1 MNARDEILA
10 RLREQ
15 ARDVAPPPP
24 WRSRRQFEDLAEQF
38 TEALTAVKGE
48 VWRAAS
54 LEEAFDQVDRVLHE
68 IAAETAVANQGPP
81 FDAID
86 LAGRWPEVKWRVA
99 GQSEGE
105 LGRGLRDFAVSAD
118 IGLSGVD
125 AALAETGTVVV
136 SSGPGRSRLTTL
148 LPPVHLALA
157 PTSSLTSDIFTLVR
171 TSTWLAARGPVLS
184 EGLEQRSRAGRERE
198 KVGEMPAATTLIS
211 GPSKTADIEQTMA
224 IGVHG
229 PKRFIVVLYDD

>member
-1 MNARDEILA
+1 MNTRDEILA

-24 WRSRRQFEDLAEQF
+24 WRSRRQFDDLSEQF

-54 LEEAFDQVDRVLHE
+54 LEEAFDHVDRILHE
-68 IAAETAVANQGPP
+68 IEAETAVANLEPP
-81 FDAID
+81 LDAID
-86 LAGRWPEVKWRVA
+86 LAGRWPEVMWRVA

-105 LGRGLRDFAVSAD
+105 VRGALRPFAVSAD

-157 PTSSLTSDIFTLVR
+157 PTSSLTSDIFTLVK
-171 TSTWLAARGPVLS
+171 TFSWLAARG
-184 EGLEQRSRAGRERE
+184 
-198 KVGEMPAATTLIS
+198 GEMPAATTLIS
-211 GPSKTADIEQTMA
+211 GPSKTADIEQTTA

>member
-1 MNARDEILA
+1 MSTRDEILA

-24 WRSRRQFEDLAEQF
+24 WRSRREFEDLAHRF

-48 VWRAAS
+48 VLRAAS
-54 LEEAFDQVDRVLHE
+54 LEEALDHVDRVLHE
-68 IAAETAVANQGPP
+68 IEAETAVTNLQPP
-81 FDAID
+81 LDAID
-86 LAGRWPEVKWRVA
+86 LTGRWPEVKWQVA
-99 GQSEGE
+99 GQSEE
-105 LGRGLRDFAVSAD
+105 EQRAFAVSAD

-136 SSGPGRSRLTTL
+136 SS
-148 LPPVHLALA
+148 HLALA
-157 PTSSLTSDIFTLVR
+157 PTSSLTTDIFTWVE
-171 TSTWLAARGPVLS
+171 TFSWVAARGD
-184 EGLEQRSRAGRERE
+184 
-198 KVGEMPAATTLIS
+198 EMPAATTLIS

>member
-1 MNARDEILA
+1 MSARDEILA
-10 RLREQ
+10 RLRAQ

-24 WRSRRQFEDLAEQF
+24 WRSRRHFDDLAGRF

-48 VWRAAS
+48 VWRADS
-54 LEEAFDQVDRVLHE
+54 LEAALDHVDRLLHE
-68 IAAETAVANQGPP
+68 IEAETAVTNLEPP
-81 FDAID
+81 LDAID

-99 GQSEGE
+99 AQSEE
-105 LGRGLRDFAVSAD
+105 DLRRRHRDFAVSAD

-157 PTSSLTSDIFTLVR
+157 PSSSLTVDIFT
-171 TSTWLAARGPVLS
+171 WAAARG
-184 EGLEQRSRAGRERE
+184 
-198 KVGEMPAATTLIS
+198 GEMPAATTMIS

>member
-1 MNARDEILA
+1 MSTRDEILA

-24 WRSRRQFEDLAEQF
+24 WRSRREFEDLAHRF

-48 VWRAAS
+48 VLRAAS
-54 LEEAFDQVDRVLHE
+54 LEEALDHVDRVLHE
-68 IAAETAVANQGPP
+68 IEAETAVTNLQPP
-81 FDAID
+81 LDAID
-86 LAGRWPEVKWRVA
+86 LTGRWPEVKWQVA
-99 GQSEGE
+99 GQSEE
-105 LGRGLRDFAVSAD
+105 EQRAFAVSAD

-136 SSGPGRSRLTTL
+136 SSGPSRSRLTTL

-157 PTSSLTSDIFTLVR
+157 PTSSLTTDIFTWVE
-171 TSTWLAARGPVLS
+171 TFSWVAARGD
-184 EGLEQRSRAGRERE
+184 
-198 KVGEMPAATTLIS
+198 EMPAATTLIS

>member
-1 MNARDEILA
+1 MSTRDEILA

-24 WRSRRQFEDLAEQF
+24 WRSRREFEDLAHRF

-48 VWRAAS
+48 VLRAAS
-54 LEEAFDQVDRVLHE
+54 LEEALDHVDRVLHE
-68 IAAETAVANQGPP
+68 IEAETAVTNLQPP
-81 FDAID
+81 LDAID
-86 LAGRWPEVKWRVA
+86 LTGRWPEVKWQVA
-99 GQSEGE
+99 GQSEE
-105 LGRGLRDFAVSAD
+105 EQRAFAVSAD

-157 PTSSLTSDIFTLVR
+157 PTSSLTSDIFTWLV
-171 TSTWLAARGPVLS
+171 ARS
-184 EGLEQRSRAGRERE
+184 
-198 KVGEMPAATTLIS
+198 GEMPAATTLIS